1 MGPPDTEASMADNL
15 DPIDFS
21 TFAISLAGT
30 VSLHLNPTSGQFDLA
45 LAKQTIDIM
54 AMLGTKTKGN
64 LTADEDKLLSSLLYE
79 TRMAYV
85 DAAKAQG

>member
-1 MGPPDTEASMADNL
+1 MADNL

-30 VSLHLNPTSGQFDLA
+30 ASLNLNPTSGQFDLG

-54 AMLGTKTKGN
+54 AMLATKTKGN
-64 LTADEDKLLSSLLYE
+64 LTADEEKLLSSLLYE

-85 DAAKAQG
+85 DVAKSHG